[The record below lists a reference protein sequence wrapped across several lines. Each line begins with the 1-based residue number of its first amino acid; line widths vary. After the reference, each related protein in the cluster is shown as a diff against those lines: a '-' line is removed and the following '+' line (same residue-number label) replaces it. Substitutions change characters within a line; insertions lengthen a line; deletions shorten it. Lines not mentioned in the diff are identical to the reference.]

1 MRVIL
6 CIIKADV
13 LERSRSYGEE
23 YLTPSMCK
31 STLTLRGAREE
42 AIFKQIELRL
52 SHCYAFTSLR
62 SNLTSSRSLEYSGI

>member
-1 MRVIL
+1 MWVIL

-13 LERSRSYGEE
+13 LQRSRSYTEG

-31 STLTLRGAREE
+31 STRTLRGAREE

-52 SHCYAFTSLR
+52 SY
-62 SNLTSSRSLEYSGI
+62 G